1 VPQPIY
7 WVAALFALGAKVDIS
22 ARGTKR
28 VNNWFAP
35 RPRFVD
41 FPMALV
47 QLKVQQNV
55 DDVDGINRA
64 QGSEK
69 RRPLVNKTYLRVPYN
84 AGYFVS
90 I

>member
-1 VPQPIY
+1 
-7 WVAALFALGAKVDIS
+7 
-22 ARGTKR
+22 
-28 VNNWFAP
+28 
-35 RPRFVD
+35 
-41 FPMALV
+41 MALV

-84 AGYFVS
+84 AGYFVT